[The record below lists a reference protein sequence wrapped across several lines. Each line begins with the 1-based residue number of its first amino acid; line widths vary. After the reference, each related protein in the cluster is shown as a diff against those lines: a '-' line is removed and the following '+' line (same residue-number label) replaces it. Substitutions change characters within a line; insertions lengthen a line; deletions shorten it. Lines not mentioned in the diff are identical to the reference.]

1 MSHILIPD
9 VRPRRNAGS
18 ATCPVS
24 EEQAHELLDDEL
36 APDGAAAVREHL
48 ERCAECQARVD
59 RLERFLAAIR
69 RQRDRA
75 PAAPDA
81 LRARLHAL
89 GQADGDA

>member
-9 VRPRRNAGS
+9 VRPRRNADP

-24 EEQAHELLDDEL
+24 EEQAHELLDDQLDPE
-36 APDGAAAVREHL
+36 GAAAVREHL
-48 ERCAECQARVD
+48 EQCAECRARID

-69 RQRDRA
+69 RQRDLV
-75 PAAPDA
+75 PTAPDA